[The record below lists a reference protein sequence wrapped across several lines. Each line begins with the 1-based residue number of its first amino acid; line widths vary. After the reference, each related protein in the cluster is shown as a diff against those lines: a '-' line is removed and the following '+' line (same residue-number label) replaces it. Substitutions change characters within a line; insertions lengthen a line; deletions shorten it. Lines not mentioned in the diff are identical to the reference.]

1 LVPQPDVACC
11 DVENAKPY
19 RARLQPSTHH
29 RATCKQRNGHP
40 HGGNHTA
47 APTTQWVYSRVSRA
61 SLQKTRVFLDF
72 GWRLLGIL
80 DPKSSK
86 VGLQRLLPT
95 RKARVW
101 RLSHPK
107 KEILSNSDCLAGDA
121 VLIAPSPRE
130 FPANRE
136 FCDLRLPKPGVPK
149 KVLFSNG
156 RGPVFPPMRQS
167 EPLHRIPERLR

>member
-1 LVPQPDVACC
+1 MVPQPDVCC

-29 RATCKQRNGHP
+29 SATCEQRNGHP
-40 HGGNHTA
+40 YGGNHAA
-47 APTTQWVYSRVSRA
+47 APTMQWIYSMASRA
-61 SLQKTRVFLDF
+61 SLQKTGVFSDSAGDF
-72 GWRLLGIL
+72 WEFSTQKVRKSASRDYWRRES
-80 DPKSSK
+80 P
-86 VGLQRLLPT
+86 RL
-95 RKARVW
+95 A